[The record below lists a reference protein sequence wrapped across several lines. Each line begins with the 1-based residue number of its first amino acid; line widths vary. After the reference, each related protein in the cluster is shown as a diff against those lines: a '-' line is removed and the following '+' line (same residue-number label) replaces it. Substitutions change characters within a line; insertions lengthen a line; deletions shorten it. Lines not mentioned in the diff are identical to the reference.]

1 MSAMIGALEIER
13 FLIEEAALLDRG
25 AFDNWVEL
33 FTIDGWYWV
42 PISPAQTDPFD
53 HVSLF
58 FENKSLM
65 RMRAERL
72 KHPRA
77 HGVAS
82 PIRTSR
88 VLGNV
93 LIHGGESGDIVVRS
107 RFHMTRPVAT
117 SIRSS
122 RSVRSSTVVTRKTM
136 VVSPPGARSTA
147 TRRPPALACRS
158 MRRAPLLTSKPSRRR
173 SPACSASVPPSG
185 G

>member
-1 MSAMIGALEIER
+1 MSAMIGALEVER

-42 PISPAQTDPFD
+42 PISPSQTDPFD

-58 FENKSLM
+58 FENKALM

-77 HGVAS
+77 HGVAA

-107 RFHMTRPVAT
+107 RFHMTEAQNGRQRVWAGSYLHRLTPT
-117 SIRSS
+117 KDGLRIRVK
-122 RSVRSSTVVTRKTM
+122 RVDIVNADQPHEGVQ
-136 VVSPPGARSTA
+136 VFI
-147 TRRPPALACRS
+147 
-158 MRRAPLLTSKPSRRR
+158 
-173 SPACSASVPPSG
+173 
-185 G
+185 

>member
-77 HGVAS
+77 HGVAA

-88 VLGNV
+88 VIGNV

-107 RFHMTRPVAT
+107 RFHMTEAQNGRQRVWAGSYLHRLTPT
-117 SIRSS
+117 KDGLRIRVK
-122 RSVRSSTVVTRKTM
+122 RVDLVNADQPHEGVQ
-136 VVSPPGARSTA
+136 VFV
-147 TRRPPALACRS
+147 
-158 MRRAPLLTSKPSRRR
+158 
-173 SPACSASVPPSG
+173 
-185 G
+185 

>member
-1 MSAMIGALEIER
+1 MSVMIGALEVER

-33 FTIDGWYWV
+33 FTADGWYWV
-42 PISPAQTDPFD
+42 PVSPAQTDPFD

-58 FENKSLM
+58 FENKALM

-77 HGVAS
+77 HGLAA

-107 RFHMTRPVAT
+107 RFHMTEAQDGRQRVFAGT
-117 SIRSS
+117 YIHRLAVTEEGLRIRVK
-122 RSVRSSTVVTRKTM
+122 RVDLVNADQPHEAMQVFI
-136 VVSPPGARSTA
+136 
-147 TRRPPALACRS
+147 
-158 MRRAPLLTSKPSRRR
+158 
-173 SPACSASVPPSG
+173 
-185 G
+185 